1 MTSEKEKKTQ
11 TKLKKM
17 FKNENLKTNPTKIK
31 VNMHVLTF
39 KTRVIGHKTEI
50 DNVEGKPKTKQRSI
64 ILNKKMLRHESEK
77 NI

>member
-1 MTSEKEKKTQ
+1 
-11 TKLKKM
+11 M
-17 FKNENLKTNPTKIK
+17 FKNENLKTNPTKK
-31 VNMHVLTF
+31 KSQHVLTF

-50 DNVEGKPKTKQRSI
+50 DNVEGKPKKKQRSI